1 MSTNSTTQTA
11 LATGFPELT
20 ELGMQIELL
29 RVGRGLSKQFLA
41 RQAGTSRQQLWRVMT
56 GKSELTGSLRHRLA
70 EALQVDQRLLSPT
83 DRLLR
88 PSGPLAAFESAADL
102 PLPMAAQILPDNSRV
117 ATSRGTDDAA
127 ERVEAYLCD
136 CDAIEQ
142 TLATLPQGPSGRRI
156 KRALLNALEE
166 VAAERGVRLCGEFF
180 ELRGRVIND
189 EG

>member
-1 MSTNSTTQTA
+1 
-11 LATGFPELT
+11 
-20 ELGMQIELL
+20 MQIELL

-56 GKSELTGSLRHRLA
+56 GKSELTGSLRQRLA
-70 EALQVDQRLLSPT
+70 EALQVDDRALSQAG
-83 DRLLR
+83 RLLR
-88 PSGPLAAFESAADL
+88 PSRALEGFKSPLAGPSRLGA
-102 PLPMAAQILPDNSRV
+102 PTRPDNSRAV
-117 ATSRGTDDAA
+117 PRGAPDAV
-127 ERVEAYLCD
+127 EKVEAYLCD
-136 CDAIEQ
+136 CDAIER
-142 TLATLPQGPSGRRI
+142 TMATLPKGPSGRRI